1 MKMSYVPPF
10 NFTEKSELVSVING
24 EAQTDQK
31 YYLIPFWI
39 RDIFRDNGLQ
49 YKDMIDLE
57 MVSKYAVLPV
67 KRCLETSI
75 PNN

>member
-31 YYLIPFWI
+31 YYLKI
-39 RDIFRDNGLQ
+39 L
-49 YKDMIDLE
+49 Y
-57 MVSKYAVLPV
+57 
-67 KRCLETSI
+67 
-75 PNN
+75 